1 MKARVAALATAVLT
15 AAGVLA
21 AFTPG
26 PASAQTTPHLAFP
39 ACQPGDTTC
48 TGPASFSGYSTGTV
62 IHADALNIP
71 NAPRIVDGEVAFSGE
86 ASNTA
91 GLSGGLT
98 NEFKEV
104 VSPSLAGKNSYGRGS
119 GLELG
124 LGTTVPD
131 PTKSAVNQAILA
143 GLAQQ
148 SAAPVDSFGDKPDAN
163 GVVTKEVGPIPADPL
178 AYASLL
184 RGQAAAR
191 WNPNFCVVGA
201 PLGYGLGFAADA
213 QLVDTGAKNADGSM
227 GAPVIAAD
235 TGTPTDRTVSQSKSF
250 TYLRPEPDGTF
261 AVVSETHE
269 TIAPI
274 TLFKNT
280 PNEIHIEAA
289 GEWVLRTIS
298 TGKPGGSTV
307 EYAPAGNPTATTPL
321 LSIIA
326 PPGGPNQPPQN
337 IILKTQDLFGSG
349 KLPIPLIHIPGV
361 ADIEVGENP
370 RAISNDPDSTAPPLK
385 SADGTTTAAAVD
397 VVRVR
402 LDIPDPNN
410 PLADVRIGH
419 MEAKSV
425 APSGG
430 INCPIP
436 VTKTANPDPV
446 TAGNPFTWTI
456 TIPSSVDSLAGTD
469 CDLTNIK
476 VVDVADVKSG
486 DKVVANVTSAS
497 NGGSIGD
504 NKTVSGKNS
513 VTTTWSNLGT
523 YHPGGPPIAVTLS
536 GNIPS
541 SSGAGVIENT
551 ATVTASLGNCKG
563 GAAGQDLV
571 GSATIAGTANIT
583 GAAVKGVGYVSGPN
597 VKSAAVLPARL
608 AETGQKDPWLPVL
621 GGGLLLGALALM
633 RSRRRLH
640 EAPSETR

>member
-1 MKARVAALATAVLT
+1 LNL
-15 AAGVLA
+15 
-21 AFTPG
+21 PG
-26 PASAQTTPHLAFP
+26 
-39 ACQPGDTTC
+39 
-48 TGPASFSGYSTGTV
+48 
-62 IHADALNIP
+62 
-71 NAPRIVDGEVAFSGE
+71 APRIVDGEVAFSGE

-124 LGTTVPD
+124 LGTSVPD
-131 PTKSAVNQAILA
+131 TSKPAVNQAIIA

-148 SAAPVDSFGDKPDAN
+148 SAAPVDSFGDTPDAN
-163 GVVTKEVGPIPADPL
+163 GVVTKEVGPVPGDPL
-178 AYASLL
+178 VYASLL

-191 WNPNFCVVGA
+191 WNPNFCVLGA

-213 QLVDTGAKNADGSM
+213 QLLDTGTKNADGSM

-274 TLFKNT
+274 TLFKGT
-280 PNEIHIEAA
+280 ANEIRIEAA

-307 EYAPAGNPTATTPL
+307 EYAPAGSPTATTPL
-321 LSIIA
+321 LTIV
-326 PPGGPNQPPQN
+326 PPNSQPN

-349 KLPIPLIHIPGV
+349 KLPIPLIHIPNV

-370 RAISNDPDSTAPPLK
+370 RAISNNPDSTAPPVT
-385 SADGTTTAAAVD
+385 SPDGTTTAAAVD
-397 VVRVR
+397 VVRVK
-402 LDIPDPNN
+402 LLIPDVDNH
-410 PLADVRIGH
+410 LLDLRIGH

-425 APSGG
+425 APAGG
-430 INCPIP
+430 ISCPIP

-446 TAGNPFTWTI
+446 TAGNPFTWTV
-456 TIPSSVDSLAGTD
+456 TIPSAVDSLAGTD

-486 DKVVANVTSAS
+486 SPVANITTAS
-497 NGGSIGD
+497 NGGSIGG
-504 NKTVSGKNS
+504 NGTVSGSNT
-513 VTTTWSNLGT
+513 VTTTWNNLGT
-523 YHPGGPPIAVTLS
+523 YHPGNPPIVVTLS

-541 SSGAGVIENT
+541 GSGAGVLENR

-563 GAAGQDLV
+563 GAAGQNLV
-571 GSATIAGTANIT
+571 GNAAVTGTANVV
-583 GAAVKGVGYVSGPN
+583 GASVLGVGYVSGPS
-597 VKSAAVLPARL
+597 VKSASVLPARL

-621 GGGLLLGALALM
+621 GGGLLLGALALL
-633 RSRRRLH
+633 RSRRRLQGV
-640 EAPSETR
+640 SETR

>member
-1 MKARVAALATAVLT
+1 MKARVAALATVVVT
-15 AAGVLA
+15 AAASVA
-21 AFTPG
+21 AFAPG
-26 PASAQTTPHLAFP
+26 SASAQSSFP
-39 ACQPGDTTC
+39 GNAT
-48 TGPASFSGYSTGTV
+48 FSGYSTGTV
-62 IHADALNIP
+62 IHADALNVP
-71 NAPRIVDGEVAFSGE
+71 NGPRIVDGEVAFSGE
-86 ASNTA
+86 AANTA
-91 GLSGGLT
+91 GLSGGVL
-98 NEFKEV
+98 NEMNQN
-104 VSPSLAGKNSYGRGS
+104 VSPSIAGKNSYGRGT

-131 PTKSAVNQAILA
+131 SAKAANQAIIA

-148 SAAPVDSFGDKPDAN
+148 SAAPVDSFGATPDAN
-163 GVVTKEVGPIPADPL
+163 GVVTKEVGPVPADPI

-191 WNPNFCVVGA
+191 WNPNFCVIGA

-213 QLVDTGAKNADGSM
+213 QLLDTGTKNADGSL
-227 GAPVIAAD
+227 GTPVIAAD

-274 TLFKNT
+274 TLFKGT
-280 PNEIHIEAA
+280 ANEIHIEAA

-321 LSIIA
+321 LTIIA
-326 PPGGPNQPPQN
+326 PPGGPNQAPQN
-337 IILKTQDLFGSG
+337 IILKTQDLFGAG

-370 RAISNDPDSTAPPLK
+370 RAISSDPDNAGPPVT

-402 LDIPDPNN
+402 LDVPDPAH

-425 APSGG
+425 APAGG
-430 INCPIP
+430 VDCPIP

-446 TAGNPFTWTI
+446 SAGQPFTWTI
-456 TIPSSVDSLAGTD
+456 TIPSAADSLAGTD

-476 VVDVADVKSG
+476 AVDVAKVLSG
-486 DKVVANVTSAS
+486 SPVANVTSAS
-497 NGGSIGD
+497 NGGSISGS
-504 NKTVSGKNS
+504 TVSGKNT
-513 VTTTWSNLGT
+513 VTTTWGNLGT
-523 YHPGGPPIAVTLS
+523 YHPGGPPIVVTLS
-536 GNIPS
+536 GNIPA
-541 SSGAGVIENT
+541 SSGAGVLQNTVNVT
-551 ATVTASLGNCKG
+551 ATLGNCKG

-571 GSATIAGTANIT
+571 GAATITGTANVT
-583 GAAVKGVGYVSGPN
+583 GAAVKGTAFVNGPN

-633 RSRRRLH
+633 RSRRRLQGV
-640 EAPSETR
+640 PSETR